1 MGLTLLDSSAV
12 IAFLDLTD
20 TLRPSANAAV
30 DDALERGDNLAMSVV
45 TWNETLLGAHLGHL
59 PEVVLREF
67 VVDFGVRLL
76 SVEIQAAERA
86 AELQYVYR
94 RTRKR
99 APWPRLRTP
108 DALIL
113 ATADVRTDIEWVVGG
128 DEQWPKVPGVD
139 AEIAL
144 LTAGELA
151 GD

>member
-12 IAFLDLTD
+12 IAFLVMRDA
-20 TLRPSANAAV
+20 LRMSAIRAV
-30 DDALERGDNLAMSVV
+30 DEALHRGDNLAMSVV

-76 SVEIQAAERA
+76 AVEIEAAQRA
-86 AELQYVYR
+86 AELQYAYR
-94 RTRKR
+94 RTRNR

-113 ATADVRTDIEWVVGG
+113 ATADVRTDIEWVVAG

-139 AEIAL
+139 AEIML
-144 LTAGELA
+144 LRAA
-151 GD
+151 

>member
-12 IAFLDLTD
+12 IAFLVM
-20 TLRPSANAAV
+20 R
-30 DDALERGDNLAMSVV
+30 DALRMSAIRAIDEALQRGDNLAMSVV

-76 SVEIQAAERA
+76 SVEIQTAERA
-86 AELQYVYR
+86 AELQHAYR
-94 RTRKR
+94 RTRTR

-113 ATADVRTDIEWVVGG
+113 ATADVRSGIEWVVAG
-128 DEQWPKVPGVD
+128 DEQWTKVPGVD
-139 AEIAL
+139 AEIVL
-144 LTAGELA
+144 LTASS
-151 GD
+151 